1 MLLFTIDVSH
11 PTTLQ
16 NQLEQPMS
24 TTRARATHV
33 FISYSHANFS
43 FVQRLAA
50 DLKSNGITV
59 WVDQSGLTPGTP
71 DWETALR
78 DAIGKAHAV
87 ILIASEDVLK
97 SSYVKDELRLAH
109 EVYHLP
115 IYPVWV
121 AGAQWINSI
130 PLGWGTTQY
139 IDARG
144 GEAHYQSALQQL
156 IAVLSG
162 ATPAAPLTPTS
173 TLTHPEPYTNQYPN
187 YTPTPVGSSFPGQTQ
202 PARSGRGTATC
213 LIAALVTLL
222 LVGVLLF
229 VAAVPLFNV
238 ISHFINTISGSTVPT
253 FPSPGSS
260 TGQISITPT
269 NINTTRTEG
278 FSGACFYS
286 SGSGWDCTVTLK
298 NISNSGNLTWTSNP
312 SPGSVTVSPSTFT
325 LPAQQDMKVT
335 ITIPD
340 GTCGKSDITFKS
352 QNTVDVTINCS

>member
-1 MLLFTIDVSH
+1 MLLFTIEVSH
-11 PTTLQ
+11 PITLQ

-33 FISYSHANFS
+33 FISYSHANIS

-144 GEAHYQSALQQL
+144 GEAHYRSALQQL
-156 IAVLSG
+156 VAVLSG
-162 ATPAAPLTPTS
+162 AAQAAPLTPTS

-187 YTPTPVGSSFPGQTQ
+187 YTPIPVGSSFPGQTQ
-202 PARSGRGTATC
+202 AVRSGRGTATC
-213 LIAALVTLL
+213 LIATLVTLL

-238 ISHFINTISGSTVPT
+238 ISQFINTISG
-253 FPSPGSS
+253 PSPG
-260 TGQISITPT
+260 QISVTPT
-269 NINTTRTEG
+269 NFDTTHTEG
-278 FSGACFYS
+278 FSNGCSYF
-286 SGSGWDCTVTLK
+286 SGRGWDCTVTIK
-298 NISNSGNLTWTSNP
+298 NISNSGDLTWTSNP
-312 SPGSVTVSPSTFT
+312 SPASVTVSPSTFV
-325 LPAQQDMKVT
+325 LSAQQDMQVT

-352 QNTVDVTINCS
+352 QNTVDVIINCS

>member
-144 GEAHYQSALQQL
+144 GDNMEFEQE
-156 IAVLSG
+156 V
-162 ATPAAPLTPTS
+162 
-173 TLTHPEPYTNQYPN
+173 EPGDFIYVP
-187 YTPTPVGSSFPGQTQ
+187 P
-202 PARSGRGTATC
+202 
-213 LIAALVTLL
+213 
-222 LVGVLLF
+222 F
-229 VAAVPLFNV
+229 VPHQE
-238 ISHFINTISGSTVPT
+238 I
-253 FPSPGSS
+253 
-260 TGQISITPT
+260 
-269 NINTTRTEG
+269 
-278 FSGACFYS
+278 
-286 SGSGWDCTVTLK
+286 
-298 NISNSGNLTWTSNP
+298 NP
-312 SPGSVTVSPSTFT
+312 SPDTPSQWVIVRNSQEPIVINLEPYDATKAKGNTGTHTF
-325 LPAQQDMKVT
+325 
-335 ITIPD
+335 
-340 GTCGKSDITFKS
+340 S
-352 QNTVDVTINCS
+352 